1 MRMVRAA
8 LLAFA
13 MGCAVSPL
21 VAGSVSAHSD
31 FSGSEPADGS
41 TISGPLD
48 RIEMIFALPVLDRP
62 GFDVL
67 VDGSTVA
74 SQWSA
79 DGEDRTRWVGEI
91 VDGVSSGSIQV
102 VYAVTADDG
111 HLIEGEVSFS
121 VEGSTVSTAATPDAG
136 DVVVATT
143 MAPADED
150 AAVTTS
156 TSVPEPSPATVDV
169 ETSLPTSDDG
179 DPAPMAGLSDERMDE
194 RVEHLARAVALL
206 GVVLLFGLI
215 FFSVAVL
222 KSGVPGPFSSV
233 VTVAALLVGLAS
245 VIELAAVADRLG
257 LDVAAAVGDPLS
269 RGPLIRLLAAVLLL
283 LGLLAARSGSPAP
296 MLVLGAASLGA
307 MSFAFDGH
315 AVSLGWRPLHAV
327 SSALHVVAA
336 SVWVGS
342 VVGLLLATRGDPT
355 ARRRVLA
362 RVVRLL
368 PVTVGV
374 IAVSGTAMT
383 LMIHGVSLGLADSG
397 WGRVLLVK
405 SSIVVVAGLLGL
417 RHHLAGRRG
426 GSVGGWTLPVEAVTL
441 LAVPVV
447 TSWLVVAMP

>member
-1 MRMVRAA
+1 
-8 LLAFA
+8 

-21 VAGSVSAHSD
+21 AAGSVSAHSD

-48 RIEMIFALPVLDRP
+48 RIEMLFALPVLDRP

-156 TSVPEPSPATVDV
+156 TSVPEPSPA
-169 ETSLPTSDDG
+169 
-179 DPAPMAGLSDERMDE
+179 PMAGLSDERMDE

-269 RGPLIRLLAAVLLL
+269 RGPVIRLLAAVLLL
-283 LGLLAARSGSPAP
+283 LGFLAARSGSPAP

-307 MSFAFDGH
+307 VSFAFDGH

-342 VVGLLLATRGDPT
+342 VVGLLFATRGDPT

-397 WGRVLLVK
+397 WGRLLLVK

-426 GSVGGWTLPVEAVTL
+426 GSVGGWTLPVEAVAL

>member
-1 MRMVRAA
+1 MRLVGAA
-8 LLAFA
+8 LLALA

-21 VAGSVSAHSD
+21 AAGSVSAHSD

-121 VEGSTVSTAATPDAG
+121 VEGSTVSSTTVLVAVEAAEETTVPAAEAAP
-136 DVVVATT
+136 VATT
-143 MAPADED
+143 
-150 AAVTTS
+150 TTDPQPDPVVVDS
-156 TSVPEPSPATVDV
+156 EASVQ
-169 ETSLPTSDDG
+169 PTDG
-179 DPAPMAGLSDERMDE
+179 YAQGERMDE

-257 LDVAAAVGDPLS
+257 LDVAESVGDPLS
-269 RGPLIRLLAAVLLL
+269 RGPVIRLLAVVLLL
-283 LGLLAARSGSPAP
+283 LGFLAARSGSPAP

-307 MSFAFDGH
+307 VSFAFDGH

-342 VVGLLLATRGDPT
+342 VVGLLFATRGDPT

-426 GSVGGWTLPVEAVTL
+426 GSVGGWTLPVEAVAL

>member
-1 MRMVRAA
+1 MRLVRAA
-8 LLAFA
+8 LLALA

-21 VAGSVSAHSD
+21 AVGLVSAHSD

-41 TISGPLD
+41 TFSGPLD
-48 RIEMIFALPVLDRP
+48 RIEMLFALPVLDRP
-62 GFDVL
+62 GFEVL

-121 VEGSTVSTAATPDAG
+121 VEGSTVSPTTVAVVGETAEETTVPAAEAAP
-136 DVVVATT
+136 VATT
-143 MAPADED
+143 
-150 AAVTTS
+150 TTDPQPDPVVVDS
-156 TSVPEPSPATVDV
+156 EASVQ
-169 ETSLPTSDDG
+169 PTDG
-179 DPAPMAGLSDERMDE
+179 YAEDERVDD

-269 RGPLIRLLAAVLLL
+269 RGPVIRLLAAVLLL
-283 LGLLAARSGSPAP
+283 LGFLAARSGSPAP

-307 MSFAFDGH
+307 VSFAFDGH

-362 RVVRLL
+362 RVMRLL

-374 IAVSGTAMT
+374 IAVSGTAMV

-426 GSVGGWTLPVEAVTL
+426 GSVGGWTLPVEAVAL

>member
-1 MRMVRAA
+1 MRLIRSA

-21 VAGSVSAHSD
+21 AAGSVSAHSD

-48 RIEMIFALPVLDRP
+48 RIEMLFALPVLDRP

-156 TSVPEPSPATVDV
+156 TSVPEPSPA
-169 ETSLPTSDDG
+169 
-179 DPAPMAGLSDERMDE
+179 PMAGLSDERMDE

-269 RGPLIRLLAAVLLL
+269 RGPVIRLLAAVLLL
-283 LGLLAARSGSPAP
+283 LGFLAARSGSPAP

-307 MSFAFDGH
+307 VSFAFDGH

-342 VVGLLLATRGDPT
+342 VVGLLFATRGDPL
-355 ARRRVLA
+355 ARRWVLA
-362 RVVRLL
+362 RAMRLL

-397 WGRVLLVK
+397 WGRLLLVK

>member
-1 MRMVRAA
+1 MRLIRAA
-8 LLAFA
+8 LLALA
-13 MGCAVSPL
+13 MGCAVSPPA
-21 VAGSVSAHSD
+21 AGSVSAHSD

-41 TISGPLD
+41 TISAPLD

-121 VEGSTVSTAATPDAG
+121 VEGSTVSTAA
-136 DVVVATT
+136 T

-269 RGPLIRLLAAVLLL
+269 RGPVIRLLAAVLLL

-307 MSFAFDGH
+307 VSFAFDGH

-426 GSVGGWTLPVEAVTL
+426 GSVGGWTLPVEAVAL

>member
-1 MRMVRAA
+1 MRLIRSA

-21 VAGSVSAHSD
+21 AAGSVSAHSD

-48 RIEMIFALPVLDRP
+48 RIEMLFALPVLDRP

-156 TSVPEPSPATVDV
+156 TSVPEPSPA
-169 ETSLPTSDDG
+169 
-179 DPAPMAGLSDERMDE
+179 PMAGLSDERMDE

-269 RGPLIRLLAAVLLL
+269 RGPVIRLLAAVLLL
-283 LGLLAARSGSPAP
+283 LGFLAARSGSPAP

-307 MSFAFDGH
+307 VSFAFDGH

-342 VVGLLLATRGDPT
+342 VVGLLFATRGDPT

-397 WGRVLLVK
+397 WGRLLLVK

-426 GSVGGWTLPVEAVTL
+426 GSVGGWTLPVEAVAL

>member
-1 MRMVRAA
+1 MRLIRSA

-21 VAGSVSAHSD
+21 AAGSVSAHSD

-48 RIEMIFALPVLDRP
+48 RIEMLFALPVLDRP

-121 VEGSTVSTAATPDAG
+121 VEETTVPAAEAAP
-136 DVVVATT
+136 VATT
-143 MAPADED
+143 
-150 AAVTTS
+150 TTDPQPDPVVVDS
-156 TSVPEPSPATVDV
+156 EASVQPTDGYAEGERVDH
-169 ETSLPTSDDG
+169 
-179 DPAPMAGLSDERMDE
+179 

-269 RGPLIRLLAAVLLL
+269 RGPVIRLLAAVLLL
-283 LGLLAARSGSPAP
+283 LGFLAARSGSPAP

-307 MSFAFDGH
+307 VSFAFDGH

-355 ARRRVLA
+355 ARRWVLA
-362 RVVRLL
+362 RAMRLL

-426 GSVGGWTLPVEAVTL
+426 GSVGGWTLPVEAVAL